1 MNSPARLLVGLLLF
15 AVLRS
20 LMLAQAT
27 VTTFSTYTFENPTSN
42 ATFYGDTSGNGH
54 GFANYTGFGTVTT
67 GLAPTGGSYAFSG
80 APGGG
85 LFAWNVSGGT
95 VGQST
100 NWGIELLFKNPGST
114 SGTTSSVIFSVG
126 NPTSNGLSIVYNP
139 VTNRIQGQVNGQQT
153 FGSAEYNAGAWNSA
167 VIVNNGTTTTLW
179 LNSVVASALNLN
191 PTASDTN
198 WHAFVNSGGSVSYT
212 GQADNIRVFTFTGTY
227 TAANIS
233 AIPEPST
240 YAAWLG
246 LGALGW
252 AAWRRRKGHSQSAS
266 RN

>member
-1 MNSPARLLVGLLLF
+1 
-15 AVLRS
+15 
-20 LMLAQAT
+20 MLAQAT
-27 VTTFSTYTFENPTSN
+27 VTTFSTYNFENTSS
-42 ATFYGDTSGNGH
+42 ASAFYGDSSGNGH
-54 GFANYTGFGTVTT
+54 GFANNTGYGTVTT
-67 GLAPTGGSYAFSG
+67 NLAPTGGSYAFSG
-80 APGGG
+80 APSGG
-85 LFAWNVSGGT
+85 LFAWGINGGT

-126 NPTSNGLSIVYNP
+126 DPSSNGLSIVYNP

-191 PTASDTN
+191 PTASDNN

-240 YAAWLG
+240 YAALLG

-252 AAWRRRKGHSQSAS
+252 VARRRRSGASKTESA
-266 RN
+266 N

>member
-1 MNSPARLLVGLLLF
+1 MNSLARLLVGLLLF
-15 AVLRS
+15 AVLPS
-20 LMLAQAT
+20 LLLAQAT
-27 VTTFSTYTFENPTSN
+27 VTTFSAYTFENTSSS
-42 ATFYGDTSGNGH
+42 ATFYSDSSDNGH
-54 GFANYTGFGTVTT
+54 GFTNYTGFGTTST
-67 GLAPTGGSYAFSG
+67 NLAPAGGSYAFSG
-80 APGGG
+80 APSGG

-114 SGTTSSVIFSVG
+114 SGSTPAVIFSVG
-126 NPTSNGLSIVYNP
+126 NPDSNGLAIVYNP
-139 VTNRIQGQVNGQQT
+139 ATNRIQGQVNGQQT

-179 LNSVVASALNLN
+179 LNSIVASALNLN
-191 PTASDTN
+191 PTASNSN
-198 WHAFVNSGGSVSYT
+198 WHAFVNSGGGVSYT

-240 YAAWLG
+240 FAALLG
-246 LGALGW
+246 LGTLGW
-252 AAWRRRKGHSQSAS
+252 VAWRRRNGRSKPDSG
-266 RN
+266 N

>member
-1 MNSPARLLVGLLLF
+1 MNSLARLLVGLLLF
-15 AVLRS
+15 AVLSS
-20 LMLAQAT
+20 LLLAQAT
-27 VTTFSTYTFENPTSN
+27 VTTFSTYTFENPSSGT
-42 ATFYGDTSGNGH
+42 TFYGDTSGNGH
-54 GFANYTGFGTVTT
+54 GFTNNTGFGTATT
-67 GLAPTGGSYAFSG
+67 NLAPTGGSYAFSG
-80 APGGG
+80 APSGG
-85 LFAWNVSGGT
+85 LFAWGISGGT

-114 SGTTSSVIFSVG
+114 SGTTASVIFSVG
-126 NPTSNGLSIVYNP
+126 DPSSNGLSIVYNP
-139 VTNRIQGQVNGQQT
+139 ATNRIQGQVNGQQT
-153 FGSAEYNAGAWNSA
+153 FGSAEYNAGTWNSA

-179 LNSVVASALNLN
+179 LNSIVASALNLN
-191 PTASDTN
+191 PTASSSN
-198 WHAFVNSGGSVSYT
+198 WHAFVNSGGGVSYT

-240 YAAWLG
+240 YAALLG

-252 AAWRRRKGHSQSAS
+252 VAWRRRNGHSQSAS